1 MVRNVAVYRI
11 VGKFGGYYIWRIDYF
26 EVLAI
31 LIWRFTDHTRC
42 FDGCGLGLS
51 ERLLESTADKCK
63 REVLKS
69 KKSLDVFEAIMFTSK
84 FGHHSLE
91 KN

>member
-11 VGKFGGYYIWRIDYF
+11 AGKFGWHYIWRIDYF

-31 LIWRFTDHTRC
+31 LIWPFTDRTRC
-42 FDGCGLGLS
+42 FDGCGLGPS
-51 ERLLESTADKCK
+51 ERLLESTADKHK
-63 REVLKS
+63 QEVLKS
-69 KKSLDVFEAIMFTSK
+69 KKSVNVFEAIIFTSK